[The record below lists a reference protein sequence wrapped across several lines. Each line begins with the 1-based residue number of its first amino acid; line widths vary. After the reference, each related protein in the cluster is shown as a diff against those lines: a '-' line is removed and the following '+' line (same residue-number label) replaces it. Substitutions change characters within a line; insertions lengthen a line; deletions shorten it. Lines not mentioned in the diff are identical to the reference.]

1 MNCQL
6 TFLKF
11 FYININI
18 IYLIYL
24 TLIYLTR
31 VRLLLD
37 VAKLQIG
44 VSDENRAHDP
54 LANILLLLVYIE
66 KNKFVKVKEIQIYS
80 NSFEDHSFV

>member
-1 MNCQL
+1 M
-6 TFLKF
+6 
-11 FYININI
+11 NI

-54 LANILLLLVYIE
+54 LANILLLVYIE
-66 KNKFVKVKEIQIYS
+66 KNKFVKVKENQIY
-80 NSFEDHSFV
+80 